1 MSKTQ
6 HSLREQI
13 QAFKEDKSFL
23 NDGFFYF
30 FDWFC
35 KEDSLKSKATSLM
48 PKVMK
53 FVKFKRIDLD
63 THYVWFKNNCP
74 MNGSLYDDFRI
85 CDLETGDVIYTVIP
99 KCGHRNNHGKA
110 ELWGKKNNFEGPI
123 RSAENWSDLISEVQM
138 LYVVGNWATALENR
152 ES

>member
-6 HSLREQI
+6 SSLRQQI

-35 KEDSLKSKATSLM
+35 KETTLKKKASELM
-48 PKVMK
+48 PKVIK
-53 FVKFKRIDLD
+53 FAKFKRIDLD
-63 THYVWFKNNCP
+63 SHYVWFKNNCP

-85 CDLETGDVIYTVIP
+85 CDLATGDVIYTVVP
-99 KCGHRNNHGKA
+99 KCGHLGNAGKA
-110 ELWGKKNNFEGPI
+110 EIWGKKNNFEGPI
-123 RSAENWSDLISEVQM
+123 RTAGSWKDLISDVEM
-138 LYVVGNWATALENR
+138 LYVAGNWVTALENR
-152 ES
+152 

>member
-1 MSKTQ
+1 MPQQ

-35 KEDSLKSKATSLM
+35 KETSLKSKATSLM

-99 KCGHRNNHGKA
+99 KCGHRSNHGKA
-110 ELWGKKNNFEGPI
+110 ELWGKENNFERPI
-123 RSAENWSDLISEVQM
+123 RNAVNWNDLISNIEL
-138 LYVVGNWATALENR
+138 LYVVGNWATSLENR